1 VHARAVEFCRARLK
15 ETLAGTERNPLI
27 APVCAD
33 VPRDEWVRILWELEG
48 LPALFRYLAEV
59 VAKVRHEERI
69 SGGRL
74 AQRLEG
80 AGRSVRWLSGVL
92 RELPEP
98 MPRDLFLSVVDPGF
112 RAGVQDDLILVLDM
126 MHHAEFLPRLST
138 AVRKL
143 QDFSQTVLF
152 SLVKSHISYQELLAS
167 PQGPD
172 APPQFAPIFAP
183 ASHELALAV
192 SIYCQELSAP
202 LSTQE
207 LLAQGGADIGA
218 VKTSEFPGLGEARSL
233 QVLVTLSGVWASFC
247 GLEALTGLPAQEHL
261 LDCAERIQEYLRAVF
276 ELAVDRKRFSTG
288 SGFLAL
294 RSLKALRDFL
304 RVRHER
310 DLAAV
315 GTARQTSVKRM
326 LLMLQSAEMDVSVF
340 AERLKHFFV
349 ERFTTTELGSLHTQP
364 WEGPTGPDTLLSP
377 GLQQWHLSLMTVLKE
392 TSAIFAPDFV
402 QTLVGHVLV
411 ETLHLL
417 ADYYGS
423 LVPSPQW
430 RARYAADVAYV
441 AATTCKF
448 LGTRLRRTLSQSFNH
463 TLETAEVGLPFS
475 LGASASDDAERMLA
489 GLAVRAGLLAGET
502 EVVLGCLDPR
512 AAREEEGA
520 GGGGPRFLSVTT
532 RLPYCLPYTP
542 AAPSPANGHG
552 LKWDVSEWWATCAEL
567 FDEDAREVLW
577 GHILGAAEG
586 ASPMEATE
594 AARARIEAAG
604 ARHQCCPQEKA
615 ETQALRQALERAPP
629 YF

>member
-1 VHARAVEFCRARLK
+1 
-15 ETLAGTERNPLI
+15 
-27 APVCAD
+27 
-33 VPRDEWVRILWELEG
+33 
-48 LPALFRYLAEV
+48 
-59 VAKVRHEERI
+59 
-69 SGGRL
+69 
-74 AQRLEG
+74 
-80 AGRSVRWLSGVL
+80 
-92 RELPEP
+92 

-520 GGGGPRFLSVTT
+520 GGGGPSFLSVTT

-586 ASPMEATE
+586 APPMEATE